1 MSASAAAAL
10 SFNRT
15 AALTESAV
23 RKANAARLTSS
34 IEKSAGLRAI
44 GLSEGASPGYLRLP
58 FRAPGSFDSLKSE
71 GDPVRLG
78 VSPSY
83 PVALADLPAL
93 QSSIAQRSDT
103 PGARELARTLVT
115 APTHSFLSERDL
127 EGIEKL
133 LSGVAKR
140 RG

>member
-1 MSASAAAAL
+1 
-10 SFNRT
+10 
-15 AALTESAV
+15 
-23 RKANAARLTSS
+23 
-34 IEKSAGLRAI
+34 
-44 GLSEGASPGYLRLP
+44 
-58 FRAPGSFDSLKSE
+58 
-71 GDPVRLG
+71 

-93 QSSIAQRSDT
+93 QSNIAQRSDT